1 MTYDKLILKFI
12 WIHKWP
18 NITKTFILKD
28 EKQSEVTYST
38 NFKLIKIIWQD
49 NTGGMDHDF
58 STSALL
64 TFGAG

>member
-38 NFKLIKIIWQD
+38 NFKLIKIIW
-49 NTGGMDHDF
+49 
-58 STSALL
+58 
-64 TFGAG
+64 